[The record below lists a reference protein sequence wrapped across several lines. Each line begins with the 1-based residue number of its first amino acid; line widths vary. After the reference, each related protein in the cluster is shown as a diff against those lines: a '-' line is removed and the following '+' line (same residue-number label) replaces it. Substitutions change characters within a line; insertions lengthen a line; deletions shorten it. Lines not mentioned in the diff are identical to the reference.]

1 MFRNKIHKE
10 ILTQKQV
17 AIWPL
22 LEKFSGKFGLVGGT
36 AIALHIGH
44 RESIDFDLFSLEEFS
59 SQQIRQQI
67 VDNYKIEK
75 VFYDEKGEYTVLVNG
90 VRLTFF
96 HYPYAIEF
104 SEKIDRSIR
113 LPSLITLVAM
123 KAHALG
129 RRAKWKDYVDIYF
142 VLKDYC
148 SLTEIEEKSK
158 VIFGAEFNAKIF
170 RSQLSYFDD
179 IDYSERVIYRPGFAT
194 EDEIIKRSLI
204 EFSLAE

>member
-1 MFRNKIHKE
+1 MHKE
-10 ILTQKQV
+10 ILTQEQA
-17 AIWPL
+17 AIWSL
-22 LEKFSGKFGLVGGT
+22 LEKFSSKFGLVGGT

-44 RESIDFDLFSLEEFS
+44 RESIDFNLFSMEEFS

-67 VDNYKIEK
+67 INNHKIEK
-75 VFYDEKGEYTVLVNG
+75 VFHDEKGEYTVLVNG

-96 HYPYAIEF
+96 HYPYTIEF
-104 SEKIDRSIR
+104 SEKIDHSIC
-113 LPSLITLVAM
+113 LPNLITLAAM
-123 KAHALG
+123 KAHTLG

-142 VLKDYC
+142 ILKDLC
-148 SLTEIEEKSK
+148 SLAEIEEKSK
-158 VIFGAEFNAKIF
+158 AIFGAEFNAKIF

-179 IDYSERVIYRPGFAT
+179 IDYSEHVIYRPGFAV